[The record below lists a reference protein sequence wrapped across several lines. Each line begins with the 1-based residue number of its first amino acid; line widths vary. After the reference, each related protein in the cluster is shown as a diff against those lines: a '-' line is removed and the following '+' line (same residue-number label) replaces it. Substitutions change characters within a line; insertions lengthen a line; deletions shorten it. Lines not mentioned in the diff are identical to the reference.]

1 MQYKSNK
8 GYTGFG
14 QLGMILCFVGLGL
27 ILTTILQVVIGFQIA
42 PPGTPLD
49 KMSEAMLEAMKK
61 PENLG
66 AIRLMQVLST
76 FFLFFVPAMLFS
88 FVCNGKNLFWLGF
101 NKYFNVFQILLGF
114 LIIFTANIM
123 AGPLQELS
131 EKIVIHF
138 PKLNN
143 VAKSLENAYNDQII
157 MLSHLSGI
165 GDFISALIIMAF
177 FPALFEELFFRGAIQ
192 TLLVKW
198 WKKPLLAIVV
208 TSVVFSLIHMSV
220 YLLLSRIVLGF
231 VLGWMFHQTKNIW
244 INTIAHF
251 LNNAIAVSQMYVLSF
266 RKEKIDISKLDTQVD
281 WWVGIIAIVFLF
293 ALFKFLNR
301 YTEKNRM
308 KIIAKEQSFLITE
321 NTAAPFS

>member
-1 MQYKSNK
+1 
-8 GYTGFG
+8 
-14 QLGMILCFVGLGL
+14 MILCFVGLGL

-198 WKKPLLAIVV
+198 WKKPLLAIIV

-281 WWVGIIAIVFLF
+281 WWVGIIAIVVLF

>member
-42 PPGTPLD
+42 PQGTPLD

-138 PKLNN
+138 PQLNN

-281 WWVGIIAIVFLF
+281 WWVGIIAIVVLF

-308 KIIAKEQSFLITE
+308 KIIAKEQSLLITE

>member
-1 MQYKSNK
+1 
-8 GYTGFG
+8 
-14 QLGMILCFVGLGL
+14 
-27 ILTTILQVVIGFQIA
+27 
-42 PPGTPLD
+42 
-49 KMSEAMLEAMKK
+49 
-61 PENLG
+61 
-66 AIRLMQVLST
+66 
-76 FFLFFVPAMLFS
+76 
-88 FVCNGKNLFWLGF
+88 
-101 NKYFNVFQILLGF
+101 
-114 LIIFTANIM
+114 M

-131 EKIVIHF
+131 EKIVVHF
-138 PKLNN
+138 PNLDN
-143 VAKSLENAYNDQII
+143 VAKKLENAYNDQII
-157 MLSHLSGI
+157 MLSHLNGL
-165 GDFISALIIMAF
+165 GDFIFALIIMAF
-177 FPALFEELFFRGAIQ
+177 FPALFEELFFRGALQ

-198 WKKPLLAIVV
+198 WKKPLIAIVV
-208 TSVVFSLIHMSV
+208 TSVVFSIIHMSV

-281 WWVGIIAIVFLF
+281 WWVGIIAIVVLF

>member
-281 WWVGIIAIVFLF
+281 WWVGIIAIVVLF